1 MANIKAAIKYIRKSR
16 KNRARN
22 LLVKGNIKKLI
33 KEANKLIASK
43 GKEAV
48 AAVKKAVSAIDKAAE
63 NGVIHKNA
71 AARKKSRLM
80 SKLNTITAKRKK

>member
-22 LLVKGNIKKLI
+22 LAVKGNIKKLI
-33 KEANKLIASK
+33 KLALKLIALK
-43 GKEAV
+43 DNAFAEAV
-48 AAVKKAVSAIDKAAE
+48 RNAVSAIDKAAE
-63 NGVIHKNA
+63 NGILHKNT

-80 SKLNTITAKRKK
+80 KKINAISKK